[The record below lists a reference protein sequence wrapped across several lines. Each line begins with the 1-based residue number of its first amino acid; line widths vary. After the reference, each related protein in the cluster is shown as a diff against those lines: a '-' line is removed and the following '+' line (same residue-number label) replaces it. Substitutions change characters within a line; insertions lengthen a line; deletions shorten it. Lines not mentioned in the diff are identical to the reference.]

1 MYVFSTCAA
10 IAMFSRPQSPPF
22 FFSHLSE
29 HFFSPLYH
37 IFSLELLWSD
47 WELHLWANAGFP
59 MPSRAAWLQHRA
71 QPQSTMPEAKTPCA
85 ARDLGVFF
93 FHWCNHNWNQKRK
106 NPLTSPQGPC
116 LILYSLWICVQDFFY
131 YLPACDSLVVAG
143 RWQRHHIADV
153 SFKKLAPLLAD
164 RAHVK
169 ISYIH
174 HCHLCALCWKLL

>member
-1 MYVFSTCAA
+1 MCCYCHVLSTTKPSIFFFPFIWTLFFSFVPHFQLGTLVIRLGITSLSKRRLPHAVKGSLTPA
-10 IAMFSRPQSPPF
+10 QSPTPK
-22 FFSHLSE
+22 H
-29 HFFSPLYH
+29 YA
-37 IFSLELLWSD
+37 WSQ
-47 WELHLWANAGFP
+47 NP
-59 MPSRAAWLQHRA
+59 MCSKRFG
-71 QPQSTMPEAKTPCA
+71 C
-85 ARDLGVFF
+85 FF